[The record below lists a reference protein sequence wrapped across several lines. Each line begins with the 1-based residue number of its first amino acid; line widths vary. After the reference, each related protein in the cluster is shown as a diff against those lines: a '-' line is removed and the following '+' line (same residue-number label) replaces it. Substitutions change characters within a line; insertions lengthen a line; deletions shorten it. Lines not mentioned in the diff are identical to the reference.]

1 MKRMTAFEWKKV
13 FWRTGGRVAVLVLL
27 AVLGITCYF
36 ATNVS
41 RVNENGEVEKGAEA
55 VAVLRAKKKE
65 WSGPLDEEKLRLV
78 IRENQRIMATP
89 EYQSEDFEQNDI
101 AFSWRQ
107 GFSDIRELMNKAF
120 ARDFQEYDY
129 HRADGVTEEEAEDF
143 YENRVRLLEEWLEG
157 EAKDLFSEKEKDWLI
172 SRYEQLPVPLFY
184 DYHTGWSQLLE
195 YLPTIVMLAVLVLGY
210 LVSGIFSNE
219 FVWKAEEIYFAS
231 VHGRNYGVKAK
242 IKAGLGIITVVYFSL
257 VFLYTAVVLG
267 YLGADGWQCQIQVAS
282 RFWKSF
288 YNLTVGQAYGLAVLG
303 GYIGCLFISLLSM
316 WISAKTK
323 STVLAVMVP
332 VLLIFVPSFLSNL
345 PGCAA
350 AKIIALLPDQLLQ
363 LGLAM
368 NYFNLYAVGGRIF
381 GAVPILLVLYTVLSL
396 ALLPALYREFA
407 CRAGKIKRSEKKPGV
422 KRSVREQVR

>member
-1 MKRMTAFEWKKV
+1 MTAFEWKKV
-13 FWRTGGRVAVLVLL
+13 LWRTGGRVAVLVLL

-107 GFSDIRELMNKAF
+107 GVSDIRELMNKAF

-184 DYHTGWSQLLE
+184 DYHTGWSRLLE
-195 YLPTIVMLAVLVLGY
+195 YLPTIVM
-210 LVSGIFSNE
+210 
-219 FVWKAEEIYFAS
+219 
-231 VHGRNYGVKAK
+231 
-242 IKAGLGIITVVYFSL
+242 
-257 VFLYTAVVLG
+257 
-267 YLGADGWQCQIQVAS
+267 
-282 RFWKSF
+282 
-288 YNLTVGQAYGLAVLG
+288 LAVLG

-407 CRAGKIKRSEKKPGV
+407 CRAGKIRRSEKKPGV